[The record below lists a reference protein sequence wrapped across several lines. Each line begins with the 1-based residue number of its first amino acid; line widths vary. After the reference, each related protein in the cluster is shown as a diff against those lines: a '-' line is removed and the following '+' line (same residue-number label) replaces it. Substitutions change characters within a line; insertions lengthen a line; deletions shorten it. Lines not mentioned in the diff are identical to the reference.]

1 MKLSYQVPDN
11 RCVRYIVHTD
21 CKNEADDQYT
31 VAHALLTPKLKIKGI
46 IAAHFEKGMGRYA
59 PGMSTKASYDEII
72 KVMDL
77 MDMSGSYPVLMGA
90 TAPMPDENTIVESEG
105 ARFIVEEAMKDD
117 PMPLYIGMQGSLTD
131 LACAILMEPEICHR
145 MTAIW
150 IGGADY
156 PKGGQEF
163 NLAQDV
169 AAANVVFKS
178 DMPLWQVPTSVYKN
192 FAVSLAELE
201 YKVAPCGKIGRY
213 LFEQL
218 VELNND
224 LSARV
229 PREILWP
236 HGELWGL
243 GDEGVIAALMFEEQR
258 TDMYHMLPAPTFD
271 PDTLQYVYDT
281 PGREIRVFDR
291 MDVRLTLEDLFSK
304 LALNYRD

>member
-1 MKLSYQVPDN
+1 MKLSYGVPDN
-11 RCVRYIVHTD
+11 RKVRYIVHTD

-31 VAHALLTPKLKIKGI
+31 VAHALLTPKLEIKGI

-77 MDMSGSYPVLMGA
+77 MDMSGACPVLMGA
-90 TAPMPDENTIVESEG
+90 TSPMPDEKTIVESEG

-117 PMPLYIGMQGSLTD
+117 PLPLYIGMQGSLTD

-163 NLAQDV
+163 NLSQDV

-178 DMPLWQVPTSVYKN
+178 DMPLWQVTTSVYKN

-213 LFEQL
+213 LFDQL
-218 VELNND
+218 IELNND
-224 LSARV
+224 LSSRV
-229 PREILWP
+229 PREVLWP

-258 TDMYHMLPAPTFD
+258 SDMYHMIPAPTFD
-271 PDTLQYVYDT
+271 PDTMEYIYDN

-291 MDVRLTLEDLFSK
+291 MDVRLTLEDLFCK
-304 LALNYRD
+304 LALNYKN